1 MVRESVFERVL
12 PAETRRRRS
21 QPEGLGKRATG
32 WCGGSEVRRG
42 LKSSK
47 DRGEGSVA
55 RAE

>member
-32 WCGGSEVRRG
+32 WCGGPEVRRG